1 MVDWIGTEAHG
12 EGAYMIEGIIVGALA
27 VLTFMFGQHEME
39 ENERWRITHCNKG
52 EHFYNSRGICEPCGH
67 KEGQ

>member
-1 MVDWIGTEAHG
+1 
-12 EGAYMIEGIIVGALA
+12 MIEGIIVGAIIVLA
-27 VLTFMFGQHEME
+27 WFQGRHEDN
-39 ENERWRITHCNKG
+39 ENDRWRMVHCSKG

>member
-1 MVDWIGTEAHG
+1 
-12 EGAYMIEGIIVGALA
+12 MIEGIIVGALA